1 MAFDLGSFLLG
12 WGAGLI
18 SGPVVRRMRPLV
30 VELAAAMGQLTETAS
45 VGAAQQ
51 GERLQDLFSEAKMA
65 FQSSRVGQ
73 AARRSA
79 SAETTYVPVT
89 DEPAPERPRR
99 RGRRRTTTSRRS
111 KRSAT
116 SAATA

>member
-30 VELAAAMGQLTETAS
+30 VELAAAMGQLTDTAS
-45 VGAAQQ
+45 VGAARL
-51 GERLQDLFSEAKMA
+51 GERLQDLLSEAKLA
-65 FQSSRVGQ
+65 FQSSRVGR
-73 AARRSA
+73 AARTATES
-79 SAETTYVPVT
+79 THVPIS
-89 DEPAPERPRR
+89 DEPLSEPKARR
-99 RGRRRTTTSRRS
+99 ARRRTSGSRRS
-111 KRSAT
+111 KRSAP